1 MSEEKKPE
9 EMTFEESLNKLNELV
24 DKLENSGL
32 DLDENIRIYEEAVVL
47 RDRCRAI
54 LEESERKVQKLM
66 ETAEGLKTE
75 QFSVE

>member
-32 DLDENIRIYEEAVVL
+32 DLDENIRIYEQAVVL
-47 RDRCRAI
+47 RDRCRTI
-54 LEESERKVQKLM
+54 LAESERKVQKPM

>member
-32 DLDENIRIYEEAVVL
+32 DLDENIRIYEQAVVL

-66 ETAEGLKTE
+66 ETADGIKKED
-75 QFSVE
+75 FSVE

>member
-47 RDRCRAI
+47 RDRCRSI

>member
-1 MSEEKKPE
+1 MAEEKKPE
-9 EMTFEESLNKLNELV
+9 DMTFEECLNKLNELV

-47 RDRCRAI
+47 RDRCRKI
-54 LEESERKVQKLM
+54 LEDSERKVQKLM
-66 ETAEGLKTE
+66 ETAEGIRTE

>member
-66 ETAEGLKTE
+66 ETADGLRTE